1 MSCEKQFKIL
11 WENLA
16 QLCFLLLS
24 PIKDVSF
31 DGMRHQKIIMFQWS
45 SDAKPFS
52 GMTQRNCSLEGH
64 EDFCFLDSGC
74 LKSKCNM
81 IINCYFLVKGHIKWG
96 IIISNYADERK
107 KNFVG
112 LILLKIQSLD
122 KNWLIGE
129 GDLPLEKKIFIWS

>member
-1 MSCEKQFKIL
+1 
-11 WENLA
+11 
-16 QLCFLLLS
+16 
-24 PIKDVSF
+24 
-31 DGMRHQKIIMFQWS
+31 
-45 SDAKPFS
+45 
-52 GMTQRNCSLEGH
+52 
-64 EDFCFLDSGC
+64 
-74 LKSKCNM
+74 M